1 MGLIGISKTIRVMAW
16 KVNNLKG
23 GIPLAVWNI
32 VSANSRGK
40 KLFRYVKDG
49 VVIDAG
55 APTHEYAEID
65 VLGVTHGKNDETKQE
80 FASLKFRWTG
90 ESEVYDVPVFLIKE
104 LFVDIAG
111 VMVFPLK
118 RMGWDA
124 REQKVIR
131 SGAALE
137 ASIQAAEVVA
147 AV

>member
-1 MGLIGISKTIRVMAW
+1 MAW

-32 VSANSRGK
+32 VSSNSRGK

-124 REQKVIR
+124 KEQRIIR
-131 SGAALE
+131 SGAASE

-147 AV
+147 A

>member
-40 KLFRYVKDG
+40 KLFRYIKDG
-49 VVIDAG
+49 VVMDAG
-55 APTHEYAEID
+55 APTHEYSEID
-65 VLGVTHGKNDETKQE
+65 VLGVTHGKNDETEQE
-80 FASLKFRWTG
+80 FASLKFRWIG

-124 REQKVIR
+124 KEQRIIR
-131 SGAALE
+131 SGAALG
-137 ASIQAAEVVA
+137 AGVQAAEVVA
-147 AV
+147 A